1 MGVLIMRWV
10 FIVVGNSGS
19 RKSSAIRALTGVG
32 YRKVFHVMQI
42 DRTILNI
49 YVRPASLQED
59 KMRPG
64 DFVQYVENLDG
75 NPDAVLLALR
85 SQAARNGQFPDATQY
100 ASQFEQA
107 GWQIAGVAA
116 LQGASFDRLTNNAPR
131 PVEIPESQ
139 SMPANEIAS
148 RIRGR
153 WNWL

>member
-1 MGVLIMRWV
+1 MRRV

-59 KMRPG
+59 RITPG
-64 DFVQYVENLDG
+64 DFIRLVENLEG
-75 NPDAVLLALR
+75 NPDVLLALR

-100 ASQFEQA
+100 ASQFERA
-107 GWQIAGVAA
+107 GWQIAGVAV
-116 LQGASFDRLTNNAPR
+116 LQGGPFDRLTNNAPR